1 MLGYGDLM
9 FMSLNVDLGAW
20 MWDVGCGKNSPT
32 NKDDVGLW
40 RLAGVREF
48 IRWVVRELPYLFPSE
63 WLLLEEVLTN

>member
-1 MLGYGDLM
+1 M

-40 RLAGVREF
+40 RLEQHV
-48 IRWVVRELPYLFPSE
+48 
-63 WLLLEEVLTN
+63 